1 MKALIIG
8 GGIAGAVSA
17 MALQKAG
24 LKPVL
29 FEAFDR
35 GADGV
40 GAFLS
45 LAVNGLTTLH
55 AIGFDVAGLDGF
67 DTPQMSVHL
76 SDGKKLTELATGPKL
91 ESGIVSKTIKRSDLY
106 TALRDEA
113 VRRGVRIEYGKTLVN
128 ARNSPSGGVIASFA
142 DGAETGGDLL
152 IGADGLHSRVRQII
166 DPKAPKA
173 RYVGLLSTGGYAHK
187 IQVPGA
193 PGVRQ
198 MFFGKRCF
206 FCYMLHPNGDVWWF
220 ANPARAKEPTKAEL
234 AAIAPEQWRTELID
248 LFAQDATPAVEIIRA
263 TENIMAGW
271 SAYDFPTVP
280 VWHRDRM
287 IIIGDAAH
295 ATSPSS
301 GQGASMAIED
311 AVTLAKC
318 LRDEPQIEAAFSAYE
333 RLRRERVER
342 VVELGKRNGYGKT
355 PGMFGRVARDRAL
368 RIIFGT
374 SKSKGKG
381 GGLPSWV
388 VDGAVGWQ

>member
-24 LKPVL
+24 LEPVL

-40 GAFLS
+40 GAFLT
-45 LAVNGLTTLH
+45 LAVNGLTTLR

-67 DTPQMSVHL
+67 DTPLMSVHL
-76 SDGKKLTELATGPKL
+76 SDGKKLTELAIGPKL

-128 ARNSPSGGVIASFA
+128 AHNSPSGGVIASFA
-142 DGAETGGDLL
+142 DGTETSGDLL
-152 IGADGLHSRVRQII
+152 IGTDGLRSRVRQII

-187 IQVPGA
+187 IQVPGE

-198 MFFGKRCF
+198 MFFGQRCF
-206 FCYMLHPNGDVWWF
+206 FCYTLHPNGDVWWF

-234 AAIAPEQWRTELID
+234 AAITPEQWRAELID

-263 TENIMAGW
+263 TENIIAGW

-311 AVTLAKC
+311 AVALAKC

-333 RLRRERVER
+333 HLRRERVER
-342 VVELGKRNGYGKT
+342 VVELGKRNGYGKML
-355 PGMFGRVARDRAL
+355 GMFGRVARDRAL
-368 RIIFGT
+368 RIVFGT
-374 SKSKGKG
+374 SKGKG
-381 GGLPSWV
+381 SGLPSWV
-388 VDGAVGWQ
+388 FDGAVTWQ